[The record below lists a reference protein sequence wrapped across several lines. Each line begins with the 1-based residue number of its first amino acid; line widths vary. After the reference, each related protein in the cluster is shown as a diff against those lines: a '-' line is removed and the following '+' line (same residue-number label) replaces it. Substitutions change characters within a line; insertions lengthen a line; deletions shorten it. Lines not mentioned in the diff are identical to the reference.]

1 MKRPSECLHSSS
13 ALRVLMLLSSESFAY
28 RRVNGI
34 TSKFS
39 KDELAKMTPWTAQ
52 QVVFESFFYDTPM
65 MMLLGT
71 QVALFKVYGITWNLY
86 LFWSSVASLLL
97 QTGELKSPDTINKRL
112 ADTSIL
118 IATFLSNPLVGAG
131 YETGS
136 DDPRAAIAIARIN
149 YLHRKYPISNDDFLY
164 NLALFMLEPIRW
176 TARFDWRPHSPIE
189 LVQAI
194 FVLWTEAGRRMGI
207 KDIWSSYE
215 EMEEWVENYEEVNMV
230 PSAASA
236 ELAHTAINHILARIR
251 IRSLRPLFFQLML
264 TVLDAR
270 YPTLIHTLFKTRA
283 FVVRHLR
290 LPRRKP
296 AIRVQLDNQYRLD
309 ENGIP
314 RMSAVY
320 QRRSGPYYF
329 PEKTGFALK
338 VQDFLVRIGWK
349 NAEKLPGKKWS
360 SEGYRLEELGP
371 VRFKKEGHEQVM
383 QEAALLQGCP
393 VTGPWASVREPGDM
407 KGR

>member
-1 MKRPSECLHSSS
+1 MLALILCVASSY
-13 ALRVLMLLSSESFAY
+13 ALIVRILRY

-71 QVALFKVYGITWNLY
+71 QVALFKVYGI
-86 LFWSSVASLLL
+86 SSVASLLL

-112 ADTSIL
+112 ADTSTL

-189 LVQAI
+189 VQVVEW
-194 FVLWTEAGRRMGI
+194 VLKISGHR
-207 KDIWSSYE
+207 YE
-215 EMEEWVENYEEVNMV
+215 EMEEWVENFEEVNMV

-236 ELAHTAINHILARIR
+236 ELAHTAINHFLARIR

-270 YPTLIHTLFKTRA
+270 TRTAMQLPNPSPVVSTLIHTLFKTRA
-283 FVVRHLR
+283 FVVRHLC

-296 AIRVQLDNQYRLD
+296 AIWVQLDSQYQLD

-314 RMSAVY
+314 RMTAVY

-338 VQDFLVRIGWK
+338 VQNFLVRIGWK

-371 VRFKKEGHEQVM
+371 TQFKKEGHEQVM

-393 VTGPWASVREPGDM
+393 VTGPWASVRELGHM
-407 KGR
+407 KG